1 MRIDRSIRWL
11 GASVLAG
18 MLAACGGGGEPEP
31 VPPDEVGLTRLQVL
45 GKRLFFDASL
55 SVPPG
60 QSCASC
66 HDPALAFS
74 GNNGATVGVALGA
87 DGHSLGLRNTPTAM
101 YARFAPAFG
110 MENTEDGPIPV
121 GGQFLDGR
129 AASLEAQA
137 TQPFFAPDEMNNP
150 SVAALVTKV
159 AAASYADL
167 FREEWGARVF
177 DDADTALK
185 AIAASIAAFERT
197 ERFAPFS
204 SKYDHVVAGR
214 AQYTALEQK
223 GLDLFLDPEKGNC
236 AACHVADPA
245 SRNPA
250 DSLFTDFTYDNL
262 GVPRNARIP
271 ANAASAF
278 FDLGLC
284 GPKRAAPGGDETLC
298 GAFKVPTLRNVG
310 KRVALMHN
318 GHFTQLRDAVAFYAT
333 RDTDPARWYPGGV
346 PFDDLPPAY
355 RANVN
360 RSEAPYDR
368 NPGDAPR
375 LDDAEI
381 DAIVAFLGTL
391 TDGFGV
397 PLAAQA
403 QPPAKRTAARAT
415 AAR

>member
-1 MRIDRSIRWL
+1 MRIDPDGRWI
-11 GASVLAG
+11 AAAMLAG
-18 MLAACGGGGEPEP
+18 ALAACGGGEPEP
-31 VPPDEVGLTRLQVL
+31 VPADEAGLTRVEVL

-74 GNNGATVGVALGA
+74 GNNGATAGVAFGA

-110 MENTEDGPIPV
+110 MEDTDEGPIPV

-137 TQPFFAPDEMNNP
+137 AQPFFAPDEMNNP
-150 SVAALVTKV
+150 AVAALTAKV
-159 AAASYADL
+159 AAASYAGL
-167 FREEWGARVF
+167 FRDEWGARVF
-177 DDADTALK
+177 DDPDTALK

-204 SKYDHVVAGR
+204 SKYDHVAAGR
-214 AQYTALEQK
+214 AQFTALERQ

-236 AACHVADPA
+236 AACHVADPT

-271 ANAASAF
+271 ANADAAF

-284 GPKRAAPGGDETLC
+284 GPKRAAPGGDEALC

-310 KRVALMHN
+310 QRVALMHN
-318 GHFTQLRDAVAFYAT
+318 GYFTRLRDAVAFYAT

-355 RANVN
+355 HANVN

-368 NPGDAPR
+368 KPGESPR

-391 TDGFGV
+391 TDGYGAS
-397 PLAAQA
+397 LAAQA
-403 QPPAKRTAARAT
+403 QPPARRQAAKTTAAR
-415 AAR
+415 

>member
-1 MRIDRSIRWL
+1 MPIDARVRRL
-11 GASVLAG
+11 GAVALAAVLG
-18 MLAACGGGGEPEP
+18 ACGGGGGEA
-31 VPPDEVGLTRLQVL
+31 VPPDEAGLTRLQVL

-74 GNNGATVGVALGA
+74 GNNGATAGVAVGA

-101 YARFAPAFG
+101 YARFAPTFG
-110 MENTEDGPIPV
+110 MQEGDEGPIPV

-129 AASLEAQA
+129 AATLEAQA
-137 TQPFFAPDEMNNP
+137 AQPFFAADEMNNP
-150 SVAALVTKV
+150 SVAALTAKV
-159 AAASYADL
+159 AAASYAGL
-167 FREEWGARVF
+167 FRDEWGARVF
-177 DDADTALK
+177 DDPATALQ

-214 AQYTALEQK
+214 AQFTAQERR

-236 AACHVADPA
+236 AACHVADPT

-271 ANAASAF
+271 ANADPAF

-284 GPKRAAPGGDETLC
+284 GPKRAAPGGDEALC

-333 RDTDPARWYPGGV
+333 RDTDPGRWYPGGV

-360 RSEAPYDR
+360 RTEAPYDR
-368 NPGDAPR
+368 NPGEAPR

-391 TDGFGV
+391 SDGFGA
-397 PLAAQA
+397 PLAAA
-403 QPPAKRTAARAT
+403 VQPTAGRKATRADAT
-415 AAR
+415 R

>member
-1 MRIDRSIRWL
+1 MRIDPVVRRL
-11 GASVLAG
+11 VMAVFAG
-18 MLAACGGGGEPEP
+18 TLAACGGGEPEP
-31 VPPDEVGLTRLQVL
+31 APPDEVGLTRLEVL

-74 GNNGATVGVALGA
+74 GNNGTTAGVALGA
-87 DGHSLGLRNTPTAM
+87 DGRSLGLRNTPTAM

-110 MENTEDGPIPV
+110 MEDTDGGSIPV

-129 AASLEAQA
+129 AASLEIQA
-137 TQPFFAPDEMNNP
+137 AQPFFAPDEMNNP
-150 SVAALVTKV
+150 SAAALTTKV
-159 AAASYADL
+159 AVASYAEL
-167 FREEWGARVF
+167 FREEWGALVF
-177 DDADTALK
+177 ENPDATMK

-204 SKYDHVVAGR
+204 SKFDHVGAGL
-214 AQYTALEQK
+214 AQYSALEQR

-236 AACHVADPA
+236 AACHVANPA

-250 DSLFTDFTYDNL
+250 DSLFTDYTYDNL

-271 ANAASAF
+271 ANADPAF

-284 GPKRAAPGGDETLC
+284 GPRRSAPGGDETLC

-318 GHFTQLRDAVAFYAT
+318 GYFTRLRDAVAFYAT

-346 PFDDLPPAY
+346 PFDDLPPGY
-355 RANVN
+355 HANVN

-391 TDGFGV
+391 TDGYGA

-403 QPPAKRTAARAT
+403 KSPARRNGARAT
-415 AAR
+415 GRP

>member
-1 MRIDRSIRWL
+1 MLAEAQVRRL
-11 GASVLAG
+11 AAVVLAAAVG
-18 MLAACGGGGEPEP
+18 ACGGGGGEA
-31 VPPDEVGLTRLQVL
+31 VPPDEAGLTRVEVL

-74 GNNGATVGVALGA
+74 GNNGATAGVAVGA

-101 YARFAPAFG
+101 YARFAPEFG
-110 MENTEDGPIPV
+110 MEAGDEGPIPV

-129 AASLEAQA
+129 AGTLEAQA
-137 TQPFFAPDEMNNP
+137 AQPFFAPDEMNNP
-150 SVAALVTKV
+150 SVAALTAKV

-167 FREEWGARVF
+167 FRDEWGARVF
-177 DDADTALK
+177 DDPATALQ

-214 AQYTALEQK
+214 AQFTALERR

-271 ANAASAF
+271 VNADPAF

-284 GPKRAAPGGDETLC
+284 GPKRAPPGGDESLC

-310 KRVALMHN
+310 RRVALMHN
-318 GHFTQLRDAVAFYAT
+318 GYFTRLRDAVAFYAT

-346 PFDDLPPAY
+346 PFDDLPPGY
-355 RANVN
+355 HANVN

-391 TDGFGV
+391 TDGYGA

-403 QPPAKRTAARAT
+403 KSPARRNGARAT
-415 AAR
+415 GRP